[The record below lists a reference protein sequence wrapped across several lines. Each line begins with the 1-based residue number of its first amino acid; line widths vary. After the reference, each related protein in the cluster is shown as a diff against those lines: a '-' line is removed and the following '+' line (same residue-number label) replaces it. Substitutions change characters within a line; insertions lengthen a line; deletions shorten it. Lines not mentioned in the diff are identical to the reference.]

1 MTDVST
7 EKDRNQ
13 GKPSWRVRRA
23 IIFSALGY
31 CAASAAY
38 AQLFQSVE
46 MVTALLPSLG
56 WLTGGIIGSYIFGA
70 VWDDRGRT

>member
-1 MTDVST
+1 MSDSI
-7 EKDRNQ
+7 DRNG
-13 GKPSWRVRRA
+13 GKPSWRIRRA

-38 AQLFQSVE
+38 AQLFQGVE
-46 MVTALLPSLG
+46 MVTALLPSVG
-56 WLTGGIIGSYIFGA
+56 WLAGGIIGSYIFGA